1 MSRQS
6 CPEKD
11 HQKRTE
17 RAVQKTWAADGLV
30 RNSSPPQEDAPLG
43 TLLVSA
49 AQQTVCA
56 KLCEALRTKRQSL
69 LAAEILT
76 IYFGINIL

>member
-1 MSRQS
+1 MSGIS
-6 CPEKD
+6 SPKKI
-11 HQKRTE
+11 HQKETE
-17 RAVQKTWAADGLV
+17 QAVQKAWTADGLV
-30 RNSSPPQEDAPLG
+30 RNSSPPQEETPLG
-43 TLLVSA
+43 TLLVPA

-56 KLCEALRTKRQSL
+56 KLCEALRTKRQPL

>member
-1 MSRQS
+1 MSRQPYS
-6 CPEKD
+6 KKD
-11 HQKRTE
+11 HQKATE
-17 RAVQKTWAADGLV
+17 QAVQKTWTADGLI

-43 TLLVSA
+43 TLLISA
-49 AQQTVCA
+49 AHQIVCA
-56 KLCEALRTKRQSL
+56 KLCEALRTKRQPL